1 MDITEKIRNYENN
14 LIGKKEQSSIF
25 LDLADDIIMD
35 FPYRLKN
42 KTYLLV
48 PDQRKELNEM
58 AYEYSLSEGRTIPIS
73 LTLSMSQIMNKFNDV
88 AQKLGFTIITKMSE
102 YHNDGQLFDLLGTES
117 VDKGLIEEEYNDF
130 PDVKVP
136 LTLSVDDFAKRIFL
150 PVVFKN
156 NTANRGEDKYLIEN
170 KEQLRRIMALFEL
183 PESKKINLKSE
194 FVVQKYI
201 KSFDDINSSLRVFT
215 TCTGEVL
222 SSLFLVSKDIEPKK
236 RIKNFG
242 VDIFN
247 PCEYLNDPNSPYYL
261 NSKNII
267 SNAAGGGEVIPL
279 NLETSNLNADGK
291 IILTL
296 HEINVETLSLPSTII
311 EQCKKIATFWGSKK
325 GIVLGIDFIYN
336 YKDNNWYYLETNRN
350 PSVNGYRLFMGLNGY
365 QKKDIKS
372 LMQLDALTKIVENIM
387 TKDMITEKTIAK

>member
-14 LIGKKEQSSIF
+14 LIGKKEQTSIF
-25 LDLADDIIMD
+25 LDLADDIVMD

-58 AYEYSLSEGRTIPIS
+58 AYEYFLSEGRTIPIS

-130 PDVKVP
+130 SDIKVP

-194 FVVQKYI
+194 FIVQKYI
-201 KSFDDINSSLRVFT
+201 KSFEGINSSIRVFT
-215 TCTGEVL
+215 TCTGEIL
-222 SSLFLVSKDIEPKK
+222 SSLFLVSRDIAPKK
-236 RIKNFG
+236 RVKNFG

-247 PCEYLNDPNSPYYL
+247 PCEYLSDPNSPYYL

-279 NLETSNLNADGK
+279 NLETSNLNADDK

>member
-14 LIGKKEQSSIF
+14 LIGKKEQTSIF
-25 LDLADDIIMD
+25 LDLADDIVMD

-58 AYEYSLSEGRTIPIS
+58 AYEYFLSEGRTIPIS

-130 PDVKVP
+130 SDIKVP

-201 KSFDDINSSLRVFT
+201 KSFERINSSIRVFT
-215 TCTGEVL
+215 TCTGEIL
-222 SSLFLVSKDIEPKK
+222 SSLFLVSRDIAPKK
-236 RIKNFG
+236 RVKNFG

-247 PCEYLNDPNSPYYL
+247 PCEYLSDPNSPYYL

-279 NLETSNLNADGK
+279 NLETSNLNADDK

>member
-25 LDLADDIIMD
+25 LDLVDDIIMD

-42 KTYLLV
+42 KTYLLI

-88 AQKLGFTIITKMSE
+88 AQKLGFTIITKMSD

-130 PDVKVP
+130 SDIKVP

-194 FVVQKYI
+194 FIVQKYI
-201 KSFDDINSSLRVFT
+201 KSFERINSSIRVFT
-215 TCTGEVL
+215 TCTGEIL
-222 SSLFLVSKDIEPKK
+222 SSLFLVSRDIAPKK
-236 RIKNFG
+236 RVKNFG

-247 PCEYLNDPNSPYYL
+247 PCEYLSDPNSPYYL

-279 NLETSNLNADGK
+279 NLETSNLNADDK

>member
-25 LDLADDIIMD
+25 LDLADDIVMD

-58 AYEYSLSEGRTIPIS
+58 AYEYFLSEGRTIPIS

-130 PDVKVP
+130 SDIKVP

-201 KSFDDINSSLRVFT
+201 KSFEGINSSIRVFT
-215 TCTGEVL
+215 TCTGEIL
-222 SSLFLVSKDIEPKK
+222 SSLFLVSRDIAPKK
-236 RIKNFG
+236 RVKNFG

-247 PCEYLNDPNSPYYL
+247 PCEYLSDPNSPYYL

-279 NLETSNLNADGK
+279 NLETSNLNADDK

-296 HEINVETLSLPSTII
+296 HEINVETLSLPSTVI

>member
-1 MDITEKIRNYENN
+1 MNIAEKIRNYQNN
-14 LIGKKEQSSIF
+14 LVDKKEQALIF

-58 AYEYSLSEGRTIPIS
+58 AYEYFLSEGRTIPIS

-102 YHNDGQLFDLLGTES
+102 YHNDGELFDLLGMES
-117 VDKGLIEEEYNDF
+117 VDKGLTEEEFNDF
-130 PDVKVP
+130 SDIKVP

-201 KSFDDINSSLRVFT
+201 KSFEGINSSIRVFT
-215 TCTGEVL
+215 TCTGEIL
-222 SSLFLVSKDIEPKK
+222 SSLFLVSRDIAPKK
-236 RIKNFG
+236 RVKNFG

-247 PCEYLNDPNSPYYL
+247 PCEYLSDPNSPYYL

-296 HEINVETLSLPSTII
+296 HEINIETLSLPSTVI